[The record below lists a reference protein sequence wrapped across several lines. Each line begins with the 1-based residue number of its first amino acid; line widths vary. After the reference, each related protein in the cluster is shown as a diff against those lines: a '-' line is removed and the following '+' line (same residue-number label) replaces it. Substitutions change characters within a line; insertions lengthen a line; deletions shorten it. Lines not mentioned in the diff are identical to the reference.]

1 MDLGIALINYGLS
14 LDWKDPTNKKVPRP
28 SYVRQRKDWVPCDC
42 HDKGA
47 SGQIRCFF
55 CLHGMTHKIAHQD
68 VCQKRATP
76 STARKVCSDRVD
88 IGKGVAYCYYC
99 IEEVKAENPGIKVAD
114 ARRLAA
120 LNAKTTNNKPSTR
133 LGCKTCNMHVCGRHW
148 DDHGKND

>member
-1 MDLGIALINYGLS
+1 MNYGLIFQKPTS
-14 LDWKDPTNKKVPRP
+14 LKPLGGIT
-28 SYVRQRKDWVPCDC
+28 
-42 HDKGA
+42 
-47 SGQIRCFF
+47 
-55 CLHGMTHKIAHQD
+55 
-68 VCQKRATP
+68 
-76 STARKVCSDRVD
+76 TALMKVCSDRVD